1 MLKNCISIDPG
12 KYKCGVVLADIEQ
25 KIVLQA
31 IVIESLSLLD
41 LVIDLKKKSN
51 ISKLIMGGGTTCKE
65 HIESLKILND
75 DFIIVNERNT
85 TLRAKKRYFE
95 LFPKKGLQKL
105 LPKELIIMDM
115 NLDAISALIIL
126 EDHLNIKFNLGSEV
140 NSKTWMKQ

>member
-1 MLKNCISIDPG
+1 MLKKCISIDPG

-41 LVIDLKKKSN
+41 LLIDLKKTSN

-105 LPKELIIMDM
+105 LPKELIITNI

-126 EDHLNIKFNLGSEV
+126 EDHLNIKFNLGVDV